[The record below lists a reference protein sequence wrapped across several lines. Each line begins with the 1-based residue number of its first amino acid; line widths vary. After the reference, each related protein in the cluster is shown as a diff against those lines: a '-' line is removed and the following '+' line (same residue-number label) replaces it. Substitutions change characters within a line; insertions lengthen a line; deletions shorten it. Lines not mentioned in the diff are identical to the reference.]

1 MTLNRINLRLKKDN
15 PDDME
20 AWKIICEYADAHN
33 CSMNKAI
40 ISIINSYSANENAFD
55 VNAVAHKISE
65 VLRTELDLQPVSTE
79 NKPTE
84 GIDEEGLT
92 NLFEFIDML

>member
-15 PDDME
+15 PDDMQ
-20 AWKIICEYADAHN
+20 AWEIICEYANTHN

-40 ISIINSYSANENAFD
+40 ISIINSYPNKENNFD
-55 VNAVAHKISE
+55 VNAIAHKISE
-65 VLRTELDLQPVSTE
+65 VLRSELDFQVVNTNNESANE
-79 NKPTE
+79 
-84 GIDEEGLT
+84 IDAEGLN